1 MLDPNKAPQS
11 LAEMAQRSFVKHAD
25 QPFLG
30 SKAKSADR
38 KTESEYVFQT
48 FAQVGERV
56 KNLAC
61 GLLQMELARGDRALI
76 LAENRPE
83 WALSDL
89 ALQMIGAVTVPSFST
104 LPSSQVRGVV
114 EDSGAIFAFVS
125 TASQLEKIV
134 EFAPQT
140 PALRAVILM
149 DEAPSTPP
157 ALPENVR
164 FLSLAELENAGR
176 EYSQANEG
184 LYETTWPAAQS
195 DDLATI
201 IYTSGTTGT
210 PKGAMLS
217 HRNFI
222 SNVLAIHAVLAEA
235 YNLKDETFLSFLPLA
250 HIYERT
256 GGYYLPLQM
265 GASIAY
271 CESLFTIDKNMR
283 EARPTFMMCVPR
295 LYETMRDKL
304 FSAAD
309 SMDESKKAKYLDAL
323 QLASKAGNYY
333 GHKAGAPAPS
343 FIEKIKL
350 RAYDVLVFS
359 KIRDKFGGR
368 MRAFIS
374 GGAPMPVEIGALFTG
389 IGVTLL
395 EGYGLTETSPV
406 MAVNRPGRVRLGT
419 VGEVLKSV
427 EVKIADDGEII
438 TRGDS
443 IFSGYWNKPQE
454 TSEALQD
461 GWFHTGDIGALDGD
475 VLRITDRK
483 KDLLVLANG
492 KKVAPAP
499 IEIGLAKSNY
509 IVQAVL
515 LGDKQKAVSALI
527 VPDLEALREYSR
539 KQTVHYADD
548 VEMLA
553 APEIMKLVR
562 AEIDAH
568 SGDLADFEKVRK
580 VVLVPEPFSVEG
592 GELTPTLKVK
602 RKVVAEK
609 YATQLEG

>member
-11 LAEMAQRSFVKHAD
+11 LAEMAQRSFAKYAD

-30 SKAKSADR
+30 SKAKGESR
-38 KTESEYVFQT
+38 KSESEYVFQT

-61 GLLQMELARGDRALI
+61 GLLEMELARGDRALI

-104 LPSSQVRGVV
+104 LPSSQVRGIV

-134 EFAPQT
+134 EFAPHT
-140 PALRAVILM
+140 PHLRAVILM
-149 DEAPSTPP
+149 DEATSTPP
-157 ALPENVR
+157 SLPENVR

-176 EYSQANEG
+176 EYSQKNEG
-184 LYETTWPAAQS
+184 LYEATWPAANS

-201 IYTSGTTGT
+201 IYTSGTTGA
-210 PKGAMLS
+210 PKGAMLT

-222 SNVLAIHAVLAEA
+222 ANVLGIEAVLQEA
-235 YNLKDETFLSFLPLA
+235 YDLKDETFLSFLPLA

-256 GGYYLPLQM
+256 GGYYLPLEM

-304 FSAAD
+304 FSTAD

-323 QLASKAGNYY
+323 QLAQKAGNYY
-333 GHKAGAPAPS
+333 GKKEGAPAPS
-343 FIEKIKL
+343 MIEKIKL

-374 GGAPMPVEIGALFTG
+374 GGAPMPIDIGALFTG
-389 IGVTLL
+389 VGVTLL

-419 VGEVLKSV
+419 VGEVLKGV

-443 IFSGYWNKPQE
+443 IFSGYWNNAEE
-454 TSEALQD
+454 TAQALQD
-461 GWFHTGDIGALDGD
+461 GWFHTGDIGQLDGD

-492 KKVAPAP
+492 KKVAPTP
-499 IEIGLAKSNY
+499 IEIALAKSPY

-515 LGDKQKAVSALI
+515 LGDKQKSVSALV
-527 VPDLEALREYSR
+527 VPHLETLREYSR
-539 KQTVHYADD
+539 KQATHYADD
-548 VEMLA
+548 AEMLA
-553 APEIMKLVR
+553 APEIVKLMR
-562 AEIDAH
+562 AEVEAH

-609 YATQLEG
+609 YAAQLDD